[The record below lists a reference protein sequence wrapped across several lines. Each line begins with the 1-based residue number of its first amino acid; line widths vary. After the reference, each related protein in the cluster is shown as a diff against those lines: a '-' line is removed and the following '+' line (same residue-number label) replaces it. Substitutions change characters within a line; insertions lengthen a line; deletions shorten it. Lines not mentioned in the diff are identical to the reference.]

1 MRASRTLR
9 IAAGAFAAAALAG
22 CSGSGANPIEP
33 TPVATVTLVYE
44 GATARRTDLPA
55 SAAAC
60 VQGATPTHTHPSWRG
75 FAFVPLQAV
84 GSDRWQVVFTDVPLD
99 TTVSLR
105 VNDANACDENN
116 TGAVTRNIF
125 IDSTR
130 LTTSVMT
137 PGAGQEPG
145 FSFRITAAGQIQP

>member
-1 MRASRTLR
+1 MRAHRSRRL
-9 IAAGAFAAAALAG
+9 AAAFAAAMLSG
-22 CSGSGANPIEP
+22 CSGSGVNPTQP
-33 TPVATVTLVYE
+33 VPVATVTLVYE
-44 GATARRTDLPA
+44 GSTAPRTDLPA

-75 FAFVPLQAV
+75 FAFVPLAAA
-84 GSDRWQVVFTDVPLD
+84 GADRWQAVFTDVPID

-125 IDSTR
+125 INDVR
-130 LTTSVMT
+130 LTTAVMT
-137 PGAGQEPG
+137 PGSGQEPG
-145 FSFRITAAGQIQP
+145 FSFRVTAGGQIQP